1 MQKIKKKLSWKFFSA
16 RRGMTLQHFIRNANT
31 LQEALEIFDKQKLEP
46 PEHSEIEAVLSTRKN
61 AEPKISQ
68 EEITA
73 LQPEFKESLKK
84 KSKKKFQEEA
94 LESDAASE
102 SQEQEIFETNDF
114 PSLAVAEDEQP
125 S

>member
-16 RRGMTLQHFIRNANT
+16 RRGITLQCFIKNAST
-31 LQEALEIFDKQKLEP
+31 LQEALEIFEKQKLEP
-46 PEHSEIEAVLSTRKN
+46 PDYSKIEAVLSMRENVESETL
-61 AEPKISQ
+61 Q
-68 EEITA
+68 EEIAA
-73 LQPEFKESLKK
+73 LQPEFKESSKK

-94 LESDAASE
+94 LESDTASE
-102 SQEQEIFETNDF
+102 SQGQEIFEINDS